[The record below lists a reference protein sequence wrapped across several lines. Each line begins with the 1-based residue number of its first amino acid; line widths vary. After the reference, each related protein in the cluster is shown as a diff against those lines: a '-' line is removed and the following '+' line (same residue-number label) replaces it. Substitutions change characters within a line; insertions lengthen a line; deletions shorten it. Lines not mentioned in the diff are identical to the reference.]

1 MSTMLRTLL
10 RSTSSDRQHDGST
23 KGSLSMPSSP
33 SFSDF
38 SMGCGQEELHGEEPH
53 SQSLPAQPAQNS
65 WRGRGFE
72 HSTSFGSRGS
82 SDSSSS
88 AEGSCDKPG
97 KDRGIKAGRSAGMAI
112 PQADLAFQNHFI
124 PAAARHVQASTP
136 PADGKPPRQKYPEK
150 KIDGM
155 DYYEFCELIRSNSL

>member
-10 RSTSSDRQHDGST
+10 RSTSDRQSDGGT

-38 SMGCGQEELHGEEPH
+38 SMGCGQEEFHGEDVH
-53 SQSLPAQPAQNS
+53 SQSLPSQPAQSS
-65 WRGRGFE
+65 WSRRTFG
-72 HSTSFGSRGS
+72 HSTSRGS
-82 SDSSSS
+82 TDSSSS
-88 AEGSCDKPG
+88 SEGDYDQQAK
-97 KDRGIKAGRSAGMAI
+97 GITAGRSAGVAI
-112 PQADLAFQNHFI
+112 PQADRAQQNHFI
-124 PAAARHVQASTP
+124 PAVARHVQAATP
-136 PADGKPPRQKYPEK
+136 PKDVKPPRQTYPEK

>member
-1 MSTMLRTLL
+1 MLRTLL
-10 RSTSSDRQHDGST
+10 RSTSDRQSDGST

-38 SMGCGQEELHGEEPH
+38 SMGCGQEELHGEDVH
-53 SQSLPAQPAQNS
+53 SQSLPSQPAQNAWS
-65 WRGRGFE
+65 RRSLG
-72 HSTSFGSRGS
+72 HSPSSGSRGS

-88 AEGSCDKPG
+88 SEGDCDQQG
-97 KDRGIKAGRSAGMAI
+97 KGTKAGRSAGMAI
-112 PQADLAFQNHFI
+112 PQADRAHQNHFI
-124 PAAARHVQASTP
+124 PAVARQVQAATP
-136 PADGKPPRQKYPEK
+136 PKDGKPPRQKYPEK